1 MQVNQRG
8 PMSEHEKR
16 DYVIV
21 GAGAIG
27 GTLAFHLVR
36 AGHRVLA
43 VDKDAAHVLA
53 IRREGITIAHDGTRE
68 SVAVPIAT
76 PDEAVVTAAM
86 RVLICVKGVGATED
100 ASDWVAPR
108 LSPDGFVVSLQN
120 GLQVHKV
127 AERVGA
133 RRTVGAFVD
142 FFADLVAPGLIA
154 DGGAG
159 TLMVGEVDGASSER
173 VAQLV
178 ADLQVWGPAR
188 ATRNIVGYL
197 WAKLGFSAMLA
208 ATALADAPMAD
219 LIDRHRE
226 VMMSLADEVFA
237 LADHRH
243 IALECFDAFDP
254 ASLRGSA
261 AERRTGID
269 CLVTWLHSQPKTRS
283 GVWRDLAIHHRP
295 TEAVGRYAELIVA
308 ASDAGCATPHL
319 EALVTI
325 LRELESGGRGMSED
339 NLHEL
344 RQGAVV
350 TPRRNA

>member
-1 MQVNQRG
+1 
-8 PMSEHEKR
+8 MSKQEQR
-16 DYVIV
+16 DYLVV

-43 VDKDAAHVLA
+43 VDTDVEHVLA
-53 IRREGITIAHDGTRE
+53 IRREGITIARDGLRE
-68 SVAVPIAT
+68 SVRVPIAT
-76 PDEAVVTAAM
+76 PNEAVVTAAM
-86 RVLICVKGVGATED
+86 RVLICVKGVGATEA
-100 ASDWVAPR
+100 ASEWIAPR
-108 LSPDGFVVSLQN
+108 LSPNGFVVSLQN

-159 TLMVGEVDGASSER
+159 TLMVGEVDGVPSER
-173 VAQLV
+173 VTQLV

-219 LIDRHRE
+219 LIDRHCE
-226 VMMSLADEVFA
+226 TMISLTDEVFA
-237 LADHRH
+237 LADRRH

-254 ASLRGSA
+254 AALRGSS
-261 AERRTGID
+261 AERRKGIER
-269 CLVTWLHSQPKTRS
+269 LVTWLHSQPKTRS
-283 GVWRDLAIHHRP
+283 GVWRDLAIHHRQ

-308 ASDAGCATPHL
+308 ASSADCATPHL
-319 EALVTI
+319 EALVAI
-325 LRELESGGRGMSED
+325 LRELESGRRIMSEA

-344 RQGAVV
+344 RQRAIA
-350 TPRRNA
+350 TPVRRNA